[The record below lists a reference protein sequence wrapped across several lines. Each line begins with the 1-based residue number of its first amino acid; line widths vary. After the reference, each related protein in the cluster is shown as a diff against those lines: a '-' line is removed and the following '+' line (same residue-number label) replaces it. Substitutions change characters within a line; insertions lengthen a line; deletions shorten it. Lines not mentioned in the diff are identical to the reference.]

1 MATFV
6 VAILV
11 IQTKFLA
18 GAWAVTVAIPV
29 LVLAF
34 YGVNRH
40 YRRVERRLRAGAAAV
55 SAAPPAT
62 NDVVLYVESTDAALS
77 EALAYARKISGDRF
91 HAIHAPGP
99 RTDPGIRPRFRELTD
114 LRPDLEVLAPEDGR
128 AEAVIEYLWAL
139 PRGESNFVTVIIPEL
154 FRRRSLLAA
163 LSRRTEFSLKVRLL
177 REPGVV
183 ISDVPVLSGN
193 GEQKPTKRV
202 VCRILV
208 SGAHAASMR
217 AVNYA
222 GTLGVED
229 TRAVFFA
236 FDSEEADRLRE
247 EWSNLGI
254 SLPLEIEEAS
264 YRDLGDPLLRYL
276 REITADPDA
285 VAVVIMPELIF
296 SGPQR
301 LLHNQ
306 KALYIKR
313 LLIFEPRVILTSVPY
328 RLD

>member
-1 MATFV
+1 V
-6 VAILV
+6 V
-11 IQTKFLA
+11 
-18 GAWAVTVAIPV
+18 
-29 LVLAF
+29 AF

-40 YRRVERRLRAGAAAV
+40 YRKVERRLRAGAVAV
-55 SAAPPAT
+55 SAAPAAT
-62 NDVVLYVESTDAALS
+62 NEVVLYVESTDAALR
-77 EALAYARKISGDRF
+77 EALAYARRISGDRF
-91 HAIHAPGP
+91 HAIHVPGA

-114 LRPDLEVLAPEDGR
+114 LRPDLEVLTPEDGR
-128 AEAVIEYLWAL
+128 ADAVIEYLWAL

-154 FRRRSLLAA
+154 FHRQSLLAA
-163 LSRRTEFSLKVRLL
+163 LSRRTELSLKVRLL

-183 ISDVPVLSGN
+183 ISDIPVLSGN
-193 GEQKPTKRV
+193 GQLAPPERV

-208 SGAHAASMR
+208 SGAHAASLR

-222 GTLGVED
+222 GTLGIED

-236 FDSEEADRLRE
+236 FDSEEVDRLR
-247 EWSNLGI
+247 SNWMDLGV
-254 SLPLEIEEAS
+254 SLPLEIEQAPF
-264 YRDLGDPLLRYL
+264 RDIGDPLIRYL
-276 REITADPDA
+276 REITADPA
-285 VAVVIMPELIF
+285 AAAVVVMPELIF

-306 KALYIKR
+306 RALYIKR